1 MFHGRTIAAIVGC
14 LGLFAACASDLPHV
28 TGAVFG
34 KPVSIPE
41 CNKQGM
47 ALAIEG
53 NCLYVGAGPTL
64 YVYDISGSPLRP
76 QLLGQTPPM
85 LGAARQVAVQNGIAY
100 MSARESGLWIIDCRN
115 PQAPKILTRYDC
127 CELAT
132 GVDVAGDVC
141 FLGQRQNGVEFIDV
155 SDPAHP
161 AHIAMR
167 KTDESQSVK
176 YRDGFCYSG
185 DWHSGRLTVFDCRD
199 MSNIR
204 QTAYEPLY
212 GYGDGVWLQGRYLF
226 AATGH
231 NSKNRP
237 TDGMPEFKSKDGAMF
252 GTAGPGTGCGHG
264 LDIFDISDPAHP
276 RHVSRTDFPPFY
288 ARGLDFWTP
297 RTSGNLVFCAQT
309 HNGVFALD
317 ITDKT
322 KPRILDRIVWPDEK
336 HPEWPGMAVGSVAV
350 GDGVLYVAVCG
361 AGVQA
366 VPAKG
371 ARREPFAQGTLPKNA
386 SFREPYPNDDSEFW
400 QWLPPV
406 RGQARGLAVR
416 GDHVYAACGDAGLYV
431 LKVRPEGGLQQ
442 VGRLEGVEQVFDVA
456 VWKDR
461 IFVAEG
467 FKGWGVY
474 TLEGPT
480 RFREIA
486 RLKETSPGND
496 FGFWVWSVNDDYAM
510 FSARRGGDWLVDL
523 RDLSHLKPILSVSH
537 CPGWDKYMADRPVG
551 GGRWLAHNAAITRID
566 WIDLAAKPKPVVIHT
581 QPGKNRISLSS
592 GICAFGDKAF
602 LTNGGNWL
610 ITDGGDIGP
619 DNGNGKW
626 EWTSFASRASG
637 IPRADGTRI
646 VMCNRINRF
655 ATLHDFSDPS
665 RPRQLKSWK
674 FSGNPDIPVFHNGR
688 VLIPCGYQGVLMQKA
703 PPSPATATSGIPADP
718 VPMDN

>member
-1 MFHGRTIAAIVGC
+1 MKRLATLAA
-14 LGLFAACASDLPHV
+14 LAATTLTAAAALPNV

-34 KPVSIPE
+34 KPVRLAG
-41 CNKQGM
+41 CHRRGM

-53 NCLYVGAGPTL
+53 DRLYAGAGPTL
-64 YVYDISGSPLRP
+64 YVYDISADPLRP
-76 QLLGQTPPM
+76 RLLGQTPPM

-100 MSARESGLWIIDCRN
+100 LSARESGLWIIDCRD
-115 PQAPKILTRYDC
+115 PKAPKVLTRYDC

-161 AHIAMR
+161 RHIAMR

-185 DWHSGRLTVFDCRD
+185 DWGSGRLTVFDCRD
-199 MSNIR
+199 MRNVR

-212 GYGDGVWLQGRYLF
+212 GFGDGVWLQGKYLF

-237 TDGMPEFKSKDGAMF
+237 TAGLPAFRSADARF
-252 GTAGPGTGCGHG
+252 GVSGPGTGCGHG
-264 LDIFDISDPAHP
+264 LDIFDVSDPAHP
-276 RHVSRTDFPPFY
+276 KHVSRTDFPPFY

-297 RTSGNLVFCAQT
+297 RTSGDLVFCAQT

-317 ITDKT
+317 ASDKA
-322 KPRILDRIVWPDEK
+322 KPRILDRIVWPDPE
-336 HPEWPGMAVGSVAV
+336 HPEWPGRAVGSIAV

-371 ARREPFAQGTLPKNA
+371 ARREPFAPGVLPKNA
-386 SFREPYPNDDSEFW
+386 SFREAYPNDNAEFW
-400 QWLPPV
+400 QWLPPT

-431 LKVRPEGGLQQ
+431 LKVRPEGGLEQ
-442 VGRLEGVEQVFDVA
+442 VGRLEGVAQVFDVA

-461 IFVAEG
+461 LFAAEG

-474 TLEGPT
+474 ALESPT
-480 RFREIA
+480 SFREIA
-486 RLKETSPGND
+486 RLRETSPGND
-496 FGFWVWSVNDDYAM
+496 FGFWVWSVSDDYAM
-510 FSARRGGDWLVDL
+510 FSARRGGDWLVDM
-523 RDLSHLKPILSVSH
+523 RDLSNLKPILKVAG

-551 GGRWLAHNAAITRID
+551 GGRWLGHNAANDHID
-566 WIDLAAKPKPVVIHT
+566 WIDLAASPRPAVART
-581 QPGKNRISLSS
+581 QVQNRINLSS
-592 GICAFGDKAF
+592 GICAFGDRAF
-602 LTNGGNWL
+602 LTNGNRWR
-610 ITDGGDIGP
+610 ISAGGDIGP
-619 DNGNGKW
+619 DNGNGT
-626 EWTSFASRASG
+626 WTWTPFADKSIGG

-646 VMCNRINRF
+646 VLCNRIRRT
-655 ATLHDFSDPS
+655 ASLHDFSDPS
-665 RPRQLKSWK
+665 HPKLLKKWT
-674 FSGNPDIPVFHNGR
+674 FSGNPDTPVFHRGR
-688 VLIPCGYQGVLMQKA
+688 LLIPCGYQGVLMQKA
-703 PPSPATATSGIPADP
+703 PPSVSIPSRRP
-718 VPMDN
+718 